1 MTSAVSPAG
10 SIAASG
16 VGSAVGSA
24 VGSVSVPYETRAAVE
39 HLYARYVQCLDA
51 ADFAAWPDFFID
63 DCTNKVQ
70 ARENH
75 ERNLPLAVIAL
86 ESRAM
91 LLDRVFGITTTLYHQ
106 PYYQRHIVSSFLIE
120 ARADSSIAV
129 EANYAVFRTRQN
141 HLTEVFNTGRY
152 FDLLVREDGAL
163 KFQSKLCVY
172 DSELIPNSLIY
183 PL

>member
-1 MTSAVSPAG
+1 MTGAVSPAG

-16 VGSAVGSA
+16 VVSAI
-24 VGSVSVPYETRAAVE
+24 VPYETRAAVE
-39 HLYARYVQCLDA
+39 DLYARYVKCLDA
-51 ADFAAWPDFFID
+51 ADFAAWPEFFID
-63 DCTNKVQ
+63 DCTYKVQ
-70 ARENH
+70 ARENYD
-75 ERNLPLAVIAL
+75 RKLPLAIIAL

-91 LLDRVFGITTTLYHQ
+91 LKDRVFGITTTLYHQ

-120 ARADSSIAV
+120 PRANGSIAV

-152 FDLLVREDGAL
+152 YDVIVRDGGAL
-163 KFQSKLCVY
+163 KFREKLCVY

-183 PL
+183 PI